1 MYAAAVPDVPPPP
14 PLPTSLCSPRKRCSQ
29 RPSFRSTDGPSGLPP
44 RAAYYDGSG
53 GGGGGSGG
61 GGGGGCGSA
70 SAFRNG
76 GYGGVGGAGGGYSQT
91 LTLQASPF
99 ARGPTPTNAFFS
111 AATGGLSSAP
121 GSAYG
126 SASYRQV
133 SPATGPRPTAHQQ
146 GVSPDVGGFG
156 RSSSEVALVPVEAGG
171 GERNVMDDVDDDD
184 DDDMPTRSLADLP
197 DIRDDGDS
205 AAAEGLRY
213 RRGGGGGGGDGRRL
227 RVGGGS
233 GGILGGG
240 AFRAERPDTQRATW
254 VVVWG
259 VPLGSANEVLTRFL
273 QFGHVEEQRGQ
284 PDSNWLYLK

>member
-1 MYAAAVPDVPPPP
+1 MCYPK
-14 PLPTSLCSPRKRCSQ
+14 TRCYQ
-29 RPSFRSTDGPSGLPP
+29 RPTLRSTDPPSGLPP

-53 GGGGGSGG
+53 GGAGG
-61 GGGGGCGSA
+61 GGGSA

-76 GYGGVGGAGGGYSQT
+76 GYGGGPGAGGGYSQT
-91 LTLQASPF
+91 PTAQASPF
-99 ARGPTPTNAFFS
+99 ARGPIPTNAFFA

-126 SASYRQV
+126 SSRYRQV

-146 GVSPDVGGFG
+146 GFSPDVGGG
-156 RSSSEVALVPVEAGG
+156 YGSSSEVALVPLEASGVG
-171 GERNVMDDVDDDD
+171 RGRNVMDDDDD
-184 DDDMPTRSLADLP
+184 DDDMPTRSLADDP
-197 DIRDDGDS
+197 EIRDDGAS

-213 RRGGGGGGGDGRRL
+213 RRGGGGSVGDGRGL

-240 AFRAERPDTQRATW
+240 FGAERPDTQRATW

-259 VPLGSANEVLTRFL
+259 VPPGSANEVLTRFL

-284 PDSNWLYLK
+284 PGSNWLYLK